1 MLTGKTLKPEVEASD
16 TIREAK
22 AKIQAEEGIPPDQQ
36 RRLIFVTP
44 LRHST
49 TDGGRAGGGSTLADE
64 CGMRDADTLHLMP

>member
-44 LRHST
+44 LRYST
-49 TDGGRAGGGSTLADE
+49 ILEDALEDGSTNWPTSALERHGAAG
-64 CGMRDADTLHLMP
+64 C